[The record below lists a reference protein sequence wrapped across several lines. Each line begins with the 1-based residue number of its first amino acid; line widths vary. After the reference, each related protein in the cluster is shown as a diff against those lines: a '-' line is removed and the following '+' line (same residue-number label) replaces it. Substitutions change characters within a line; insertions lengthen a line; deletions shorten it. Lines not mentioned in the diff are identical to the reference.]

1 MSYRIMDKDELWQ
14 SALAEIELSLS
25 KANFVTWFRNTSII
39 SKKDGTV
46 LLSTPNAFNKEWLE
60 TKYNLLILKI
70 LRNMAPDT
78 KEIRFII
85 KTQAAEAEK
94 HLGLN
99 RKREHTLSFASD
111 IQLNLSET
119 VMPDKETN
127 LNSRY
132 TFEAFVVGSANQ
144 LAHAAA
150 VAVSKNP
157 GTIYNPLFIYG
168 GVGLGKTH
176 LLQSIGNEVLKN
188 NPKSKIKYLSTE
200 KFSGDLITSI
210 KNKTVDKFKEE
221 YKKINLLILDDVQ
234 FLSGKEKTQ
243 EELFHIFNELYG
255 KNNQIVLSSDRPP
268 KAIATLEDRL
278 RSRFEG
284 GMIADITPPDYE
296 TRIAILKTK
305 LVEKELGELN
315 DDVLAYIAN
324 TVTKNIRELE
334 GALNRVVM
342 ACRVEGIIP
351 NLEKTKIIL
360 ASTNHNNT
368 IKTTPK
374 AIIKAVADFYD
385 LKEEDLMTQSRKREI
400 VLPRQICMYL
410 MREELKNSYPFI
422 GEKFGG
428 RDHTTVM
435 HACDKINREIQS
447 NETMIEELNII
458 KNRIYQ
464 S

>member
-1 MSYRIMDKDELWQ
+1 MDKDELWQ
-14 SALAEIELSLS
+14 ATLAEIELTLS
-25 KANFVTWFRNTSII
+25 KANFVTWFKHTAIL
-39 SKKDGTV
+39 SKKEGVV
-46 LLSTPNAFNKEWLE
+46 LLSTPNNFNKEWLE
-60 TKYNLLILKI
+60 GKYNLLILKI
-70 LRNMAPDT
+70 LRNLSPDI
-78 KEIRFII
+78 KEVKFSI
-85 KTQAAEAEK
+85 KSQGAETDK
-94 HLGLN
+94 RLVK
-99 RKREHTLSFASD
+99 KREPIALMPSEH
-111 IQLNLSET
+111 QLNLADA
-119 VMPDKETN
+119 VMLDKETN
-127 LNSRY
+127 LNPKY
-132 TFEAFVVGSANQ
+132 TFDSFVVGSSNQ
-144 LAHAAA
+144 LAHACA
-150 VAVSKNP
+150 VAVSQNP
-157 GTIYNPLFIYG
+157 GAVYNPLFLYG

-176 LLQSIGNEVLKN
+176 LLQSIGNAVLKN
-188 NPKSKIKYLSTE
+188 NSKNKTRYLSAE

-305 LVEKELGELN
+305 LVEKNLGELN

-324 TVTKNIRELE
+324 NVTKNIRELE
-334 GALNRVVM
+334 GALTRVVM
-342 ACRVEGIIP
+342 SC
-351 NLEKTKIIL
+351 KIDDSMPTLDKAKAAL
-360 ASTNHNNT
+360 ASTNQNN
-368 IKTTPK
+368 IVKTTPK
-374 AIIKAVADFYD
+374 TIIKIVADFYGI
-385 LKEEDLMTQSRKREI
+385 KEEELMNQSRKREI
-400 VLPRQICMYL
+400 VLPRQVCMFL

-422 GEKFGG
+422 GDRFGG

-435 HACDKINREIQS
+435 HACEKINREIQS
-447 NETMIEELNII
+447 NETFVEELNII

>member
-1 MSYRIMDKDELWQ
+1 MDKDELWQ
-14 SALAEIELSLS
+14 SALAEVELSLS

-39 SKKDGTV
+39 SKKDGVV

-85 KTQAAEAEK
+85 KTQAIEAEK
-94 HLGLN
+94 HLSQS
-99 RKREHTLSFASD
+99 RKKEHALSFASD

-119 VMPDKETN
+119 VIPDKETN

-132 TFEAFVVGSANQ
+132 TFDSFVVGSANQ

-305 LVEKELGELN
+305 LIEKDLGELN
-315 DDVLAYIAN
+315 DDILAYIAN
-324 TVTKNIRELE
+324 TITKNIRELE

-342 ACRVEGIIP
+342 TCKVEGLIP
-351 NLEKTKIIL
+351 SIEKTKIIL

-368 IKTTPK
+368 TKTTPK